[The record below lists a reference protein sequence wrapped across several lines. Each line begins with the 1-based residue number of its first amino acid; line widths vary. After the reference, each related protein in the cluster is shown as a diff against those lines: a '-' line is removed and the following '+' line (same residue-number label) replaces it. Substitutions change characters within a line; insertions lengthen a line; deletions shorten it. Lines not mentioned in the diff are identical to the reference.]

1 MVTANSCS
9 SRPMIPPM
17 NNSGI
22 KTAASDRVMERMVK
36 PISLAPSIA
45 ACIGVLPI
53 SMWRTM
59 FSSMT
64 MASSTTNPTD
74 ERQRHQRKIVQA
86 VAQQVHHRERSDDG
100 HGQSERRDD
109 GGGNVAQEEEDHH
122 DDQSRWSAAG

>member
-9 SRPMIPPM
+9 KRPMIPPM

-22 KTAASDRVMERMVK
+22 KTAASDSVMERMVK
-36 PISLAPSIA
+36 PISPAPSRA
-45 ACIGVLPI
+45 ACSGRFPV

-74 ERQRHQRKIVQA
+74 NVSAI
-86 VAQQVHHRERSDDG
+86 RERL
-100 HGQSERRDD
+100 
-109 GGGNVAQEEEDHH
+109 
-122 DDQSRWSAAG
+122 SRL